1 MIKKETHERLLR
13 SQLTQNDILFTIA
26 GTLGRVG
33 LVQKDQAPSNTN
45 QAISIIRLKN
55 QDNDIRFLFHFLR

>member
-1 MIKKETHERLLR
+1 MKK
-13 SQLTQNDILFTIA
+13 NDILFTIA

-33 LVQKDQAPSNTN
+33 LVQKDQTPSNTN

-55 QDNDIRFLFHFLR
+55 QDYNLRFLFYFHF